1 MKNETKYKLNFC
13 KICKNRTI
21 NSDLNLV
28 CGLTNKVPSFVNECE
43 KYEIDQ
49 TRYNQK
55 VEKIKNEI
63 KEEYHPDNF
72 YSKHLSS
79 SSYKEYNNINNS
91 KYKNQGK
98 TIGLKIYRN
107 NHFFVGLLTICS
119 FVLFTLPIMYKPKE
133 IYQNNMTIFY
143 SGLFILSAYSVF
155 AIFFKAKKIF
165 IETKD
170 KSFIIENEKEIFWN
184 SIVTTGIQIISM
196 KGGSMKFVIL
206 GTLSDGIIKIRLEY
220 VNIEPQDLIKIIHLN
235 VNVVQ
240 QRFLCKAL

>member
-1 MKNETKYKLNFC
+1 MKNETKYRLNFC

-28 CGLTNKVPSFVNECE
+28 CDLTNKVPSFINKCE

-49 TRYNQK
+49 ICYYQK
-55 VEKIKNEI
+55 VEGIKNEI

-91 KYKNQGK
+91 KYKNLDQ

-107 NHFFVGLLTICS
+107 NLFFVGLLTICL
-119 FVLFTLPIMYKPKE
+119 FILFTLPIMYKPKE
-133 IYQNNMTIFY
+133 IHQTYMTIFY
-143 SGLFILSAYSVF
+143 LGLFILSLYSIF
-155 AIFFKAKKIF
+155 SIFFKTKKIF
-165 IETKD
+165 IETND
-170 KSFIIENEKEIFWN
+170 KSFIVNNEEEIFWN
-184 SIVTTGIQIISM
+184 SIITTGIQTISM
-196 KGGSMKFVIL
+196 KGGSMEFVIL
-206 GTLSDGIIKIRLEY
+206 GTLNDGIIKIRLEY

-235 VNVVQ
+235 VNVAQ
-240 QRFLCKAL
+240 Q